1 MTTLSST
8 LDRFDLAIL
17 DILQSD
23 NTTPQR
29 VIAQAVNLSAPAVQR
44 RIQRLK
50 DSGVIRAN
58 VAVLDPVK
66 VGKPLTI
73 VLEVHLEN
81 ERPDRTA
88 PLRAR
93 IAAEEAV
100 QQCYSVTGEADYL
113 MVVTV
118 ASMAEYDALPGIGH
132 ACGHNMIASAAYA
145 TAWKPKGDTA
155 ARTATVR
162 VLHAPTRK
170 VVSHFNKATKGRI
183 VRSLLEADAA
193 PGTPAELVEVLR
205 DLGYVVETGA
215 KAGALDV
222 LVDEIH

>member
-1 MTTLSST
+1 MPATPA
-8 LDRFDLAIL
+8 LDRFDIAIL
-17 DILQSD
+17 DILQTD

-81 ERPDRTA
+81 ERADRTA

-93 IAAEEAV
+93 IAAEDAV

-113 MVVTV
+113 LVVNV
-118 ASMAEYDALPGIGH
+118 ASMADYEALTQGLFEGDDNIKRFRTSV
-132 ACGHNMIASAAYA
+132 ALASLK
-145 TAWKPKGDTA
+145 TGL
-155 ARTATVR
+155 R
-162 VLHAPTRK
+162 VPLDNVPAPQY
-170 VVSHFNKATKGRI
+170 
-183 VRSLLEADAA
+183 
-193 PGTPAELVEVLR
+193 P
-205 DLGYVVETGA
+205 
-215 KAGALDV
+215 
-222 LVDEIH
+222 

>member
-1 MTTLSST
+1 MTTPAA

-17 DILQSD
+17 NILQAD

-29 VIAQAVNLSAPAVQR
+29 AIAQAVNLSAPAVQR

-73 VLEVHLEN
+73 VLEVHLDN

-93 IAAEEAV
+93 IAAEDAV

-113 MVVTV
+113 LVVNV
-118 ASMAEYDALPGIGH
+118 ASMADYEALTRRLFEGDDNIKRFRTSVALASLKTGLRVPLD
-132 ACGHNMIASAAYA
+132 SAA
-145 TAWKPKGDTA
+145 
-155 ARTATVR
+155 TV
-162 VLHAPTRK
+162 A
-170 VVSHFNKATKGRI
+170 
-183 VRSLLEADAA
+183 
-193 PGTPAELVEVLR
+193 
-205 DLGYVVETGA
+205 
-215 KAGALDV
+215 
-222 LVDEIH
+222 

>member
-1 MTTLSST
+1 MATQSA

-17 DILQSD
+17 DILQAD

-29 VIAQAVNLSAPAVQR
+29 AIAQAVNLSAPAVQR

-73 VLEVHLEN
+73 VLEVHLDN

-93 IAAEEAV
+93 IAAEDAV

-113 MVVTV
+113 LVVNV
-118 ASMAEYDALPGIGH
+118 ASMADYEALTRRLFEGDDNIKRFRTSVALASLKTGLRVPLD
-132 ACGHNMIASAAYA
+132 SAA
-145 TAWKPKGDTA
+145 PA
-155 ARTATVR
+155 A
-162 VLHAPTRK
+162 
-170 VVSHFNKATKGRI
+170 
-183 VRSLLEADAA
+183 
-193 PGTPAELVEVLR
+193 
-205 DLGYVVETGA
+205 
-215 KAGALDV
+215 
-222 LVDEIH
+222 

>member
-1 MTTLSST
+1 MST
-8 LDRFDLAIL
+8 PAALDRFDLAIL
-17 DILQSD
+17 DILQAD

-29 VIAQAVNLSAPAVQR
+29 AIAQAVNLSAPAVQR

-93 IAAEEAV
+93 IASEDAV

-113 MVVTV
+113 LVVNV
-118 ASMAEYDALPGIGH
+118 ASMADYEALTRRLFEGDDNIKRFRTSVALASLKTGLRVPLD
-132 ACGHNMIASAAYA
+132 SAA
-145 TAWKPKGDTA
+145 PA
-155 ARTATVR
+155 A
-162 VLHAPTRK
+162 
-170 VVSHFNKATKGRI
+170 
-183 VRSLLEADAA
+183 
-193 PGTPAELVEVLR
+193 
-205 DLGYVVETGA
+205 
-215 KAGALDV
+215 
-222 LVDEIH
+222 

>member
-1 MTTLSST
+1 MATPAA

-17 DILQSD
+17 DILQAD

-29 VIAQAVNLSAPAVQR
+29 AIAQAVNLSAPAVQR

-93 IAAEEAV
+93 IAAEDAV

-113 MVVTV
+113 LVVNV
-118 ASMAEYDALPGIGH
+118 ASMADYEALTRRLFEGDDNIKRFRTSVALASLKTGLRVPLD
-132 ACGHNMIASAAYA
+132 SAA
-145 TAWKPKGDTA
+145 PA
-155 ARTATVR
+155 A
-162 VLHAPTRK
+162 
-170 VVSHFNKATKGRI
+170 
-183 VRSLLEADAA
+183 
-193 PGTPAELVEVLR
+193 
-205 DLGYVVETGA
+205 
-215 KAGALDV
+215 
-222 LVDEIH
+222 

>member
-1 MTTLSST
+1 MATPAA

-17 DILQSD
+17 NILQAD

-29 VIAQAVNLSAPAVQR
+29 AIAQAVNLSAPAVQR

-73 VLEVHLEN
+73 VLEVHLDN

-93 IAAEEAV
+93 IAAEDAV

-113 MVVTV
+113 LVVNV
-118 ASMAEYDALPGIGH
+118 ASMADYEALTQRLFEGDDNIKRFRTSVALASLKTGLRVPLD
-132 ACGHNMIASAAYA
+132 SAA
-145 TAWKPKGDTA
+145 PA
-155 ARTATVR
+155 A
-162 VLHAPTRK
+162 
-170 VVSHFNKATKGRI
+170 
-183 VRSLLEADAA
+183 
-193 PGTPAELVEVLR
+193 
-205 DLGYVVETGA
+205 
-215 KAGALDV
+215 
-222 LVDEIH
+222 

>member
-1 MTTLSST
+1 MSTPAT

-17 DILQSD
+17 DILQAD

-29 VIAQAVNLSAPAVQR
+29 AIAQAVNLSAPAVQR

-73 VLEVHLEN
+73 VLEVHLDN

-93 IAAEEAV
+93 IAAEDAV

-113 MVVTV
+113 LVVNV
-118 ASMAEYDALPGIGH
+118 ASMADYEALTRRLFEGDDNVKRFRTSVALASLKTGLRVPLD
-132 ACGHNMIASAAYA
+132 SAA
-145 TAWKPKGDTA
+145 PA
-155 ARTATVR
+155 A
-162 VLHAPTRK
+162 
-170 VVSHFNKATKGRI
+170 
-183 VRSLLEADAA
+183 
-193 PGTPAELVEVLR
+193 
-205 DLGYVVETGA
+205 
-215 KAGALDV
+215 
-222 LVDEIH
+222 

>member
-1 MTTLSST
+1 MPATPA
-8 LDRFDLAIL
+8 LDRFDIAIL
-17 DILQSD
+17 DILQTD

-88 PLRAR
+88 RCAR
-93 IAAEEAV
+93 
-100 QQCYSVTGEADYL
+100 
-113 MVVTV
+113 
-118 ASMAEYDALPGIGH
+118 ALPPKTR
-132 ACGHNMIASAAYA
+132 CSSA
-145 TAWKPKGDTA
+145 TA
-155 ARTATVR
+155 
-162 VLHAPTRK
+162 
-170 VVSHFNKATKGRI
+170 
-183 VRSLLEADAA
+183 
-193 PGTPAELVEVLR
+193 
-205 DLGYVVETGA
+205 
-215 KAGALDV
+215 
-222 LVDEIH
+222 

>member
-1 MTTLSST
+1 MPATPA

-17 DILQSD
+17 DILQTD

-73 VLEVHLEN
+73 VLDVHLEN

-88 PLRAR
+88 PLRER

-113 MVVTV
+113 LVVNV
-118 ASMAEYDALPGIGH
+118 ASMADYEALTQRLFEGDDNIKRFRTSV
-132 ACGHNMIASAAYA
+132 ALASLK
-145 TAWKPKGDTA
+145 TGL
-155 ARTATVR
+155 R
-162 VLHAPTRK
+162 VPLD
-170 VVSHFNKATKGRI
+170 
-183 VRSLLEADAA
+183 RSL
-193 PGTPAELVEVLR
+193 PNG
-205 DLGYVVETGA
+205 
-215 KAGALDV
+215 
-222 LVDEIH
+222 

>member
-1 MTTLSST
+1 MST
-8 LDRFDLAIL
+8 PAALDRFDLAIL
-17 DILQSD
+17 DILQAD

-29 VIAQAVNLSAPAVQR
+29 AIAQAVNLSAPAVQR

-73 VLEVHLEN
+73 VLEVHLDN

-93 IAAEEAV
+93 IAADDAV

-113 MVVTV
+113 LVVNV
-118 ASMAEYDALPGIGH
+118 ASMADYEALTRRLFEGDDNIKRFRTSVALASLKTGLRVPLD
-132 ACGHNMIASAAYA
+132 SAA
-145 TAWKPKGDTA
+145 PA
-155 ARTATVR
+155 A
-162 VLHAPTRK
+162 
-170 VVSHFNKATKGRI
+170 
-183 VRSLLEADAA
+183 
-193 PGTPAELVEVLR
+193 
-205 DLGYVVETGA
+205 
-215 KAGALDV
+215 
-222 LVDEIH
+222 

>member
-1 MTTLSST
+1 MTTPAAP

-17 DILQSD
+17 DILQAD

-44 RIQRLK
+44 RIQRLRE
-50 DSGVIRAN
+50 SGVIRAN

-66 VGKPLTI
+66 MGIPLTI

-113 MVVTV
+113 LVVNV
-118 ASMAEYDALPGIGH
+118 ASMADYEAL
-132 ACGHNMIASAAYA
+132 
-145 TAWKPKGDTA
+145 TQRLFDGDDNVRRF
-155 ARTATVR
+155 RTSVALGCLKSGLR
-162 VLHAPTRK
+162 VPLA
-170 VVSHFNKATKGRI
+170 G
-183 VRSLLEADAA
+183 
-193 PGTPAELVEVLR
+193 LR
-205 DLGYVVETGA
+205 PLA
-215 KAGALDV
+215 
-222 LVDEIH
+222 

>member
-1 MTTLSST
+1 MPATPA
-8 LDRFDLAIL
+8 LDRFDIAIL
-17 DILQSD
+17 DILQTD

-93 IAAEEAV
+93 IAAEDAV

-113 MVVTV
+113 LVVNV
-118 ASMAEYDALPGIGH
+118 ASMADYEALTQRLFEGDDNIKRFRTSVALSSLKTGLRVPLDHALP
-132 ACGHNMIASAAYA
+132 
-145 TAWKPKGDTA
+145 TA
-155 ARTATVR
+155 
-162 VLHAPTRK
+162 
-170 VVSHFNKATKGRI
+170 
-183 VRSLLEADAA
+183 
-193 PGTPAELVEVLR
+193 
-205 DLGYVVETGA
+205 
-215 KAGALDV
+215 
-222 LVDEIH
+222 

>member
-1 MTTLSST
+1 MTMTTAA

-17 DILQSD
+17 NILQAD

-66 VGKPLTI
+66 LGKPLTI
-73 VLEVHLEN
+73 MLEVHLEN

-88 PLRAR
+88 PLRQR
-93 IAAEEAV
+93 IAAEESV

-113 MVVTV
+113 LVVNV
-118 ASMAEYDALPGIGH
+118 ASMADYEALTQRLFEGDDNVRRFRTSVALGCLKAGLHVALDAKSVPPVGRV
-132 ACGHNMIASAAYA
+132 SAA
-145 TAWKPKGDTA
+145 
-155 ARTATVR
+155 
-162 VLHAPTRK
+162 
-170 VVSHFNKATKGRI
+170 
-183 VRSLLEADAA
+183 
-193 PGTPAELVEVLR
+193 
-205 DLGYVVETGA
+205 
-215 KAGALDV
+215 
-222 LVDEIH
+222 

>member
-1 MTTLSST
+1 MTTT
-8 LDRFDLAIL
+8 AALDRFDLAIL
-17 DILQSD
+17 NILQAD

-88 PLRAR
+88 PLRER

-113 MVVTV
+113 LVVNV
-118 ASMAEYDALPGIGH
+118 ASMADYEALTQRLFEGDDNVRRFRTSVALGCLKAGLHVALETTPATPVGRV
-132 ACGHNMIASAAYA
+132 SAA
-145 TAWKPKGDTA
+145 
-155 ARTATVR
+155 
-162 VLHAPTRK
+162 
-170 VVSHFNKATKGRI
+170 
-183 VRSLLEADAA
+183 
-193 PGTPAELVEVLR
+193 
-205 DLGYVVETGA
+205 
-215 KAGALDV
+215 
-222 LVDEIH
+222 

>member
-1 MTTLSST
+1 MSTPAT

-17 DILQSD
+17 DILQAD

-29 VIAQAVNLSAPAVQR
+29 AIAQAVNLSAPAVQR

-58 VAVLDPVK
+58 VALLDPVK

-73 VLEVHLEN
+73 VLEVHLDN

-93 IAAEEAV
+93 IAAEDAV

-113 MVVTV
+113 LVVNV
-118 ASMAEYDALPGIGH
+118 ASMANYEALTRRLFEGDDNIKRFRTSVALSSLKTGLRVPLD
-132 ACGHNMIASAAYA
+132 SAA
-145 TAWKPKGDTA
+145 PA
-155 ARTATVR
+155 A
-162 VLHAPTRK
+162 
-170 VVSHFNKATKGRI
+170 
-183 VRSLLEADAA
+183 
-193 PGTPAELVEVLR
+193 
-205 DLGYVVETGA
+205 
-215 KAGALDV
+215 
-222 LVDEIH
+222 

>member
-1 MTTLSST
+1 MATPAA

-17 DILQSD
+17 DILQAD

-29 VIAQAVNLSAPAVQR
+29 AIAQAVNLSAPAVQR

-73 VLEVHLEN
+73 VLEVHLDN

-93 IAAEEAV
+93 IAAEDAV

-113 MVVTV
+113 LVVNV
-118 ASMAEYDALPGIGH
+118 ASMADYEALTRRLFEGDDNVKRFRTSVALASLKTGLRVPLD
-132 ACGHNMIASAAYA
+132 SAA
-145 TAWKPKGDTA
+145 PA
-155 ARTATVR
+155 A
-162 VLHAPTRK
+162 
-170 VVSHFNKATKGRI
+170 
-183 VRSLLEADAA
+183 
-193 PGTPAELVEVLR
+193 
-205 DLGYVVETGA
+205 
-215 KAGALDV
+215 
-222 LVDEIH
+222 

>member
-1 MTTLSST
+1 MATPAA

-17 DILQSD
+17 DILQAD

-29 VIAQAVNLSAPAVQR
+29 AIAQAVNLSAPAVQR

-73 VLEVHLEN
+73 VLEVHLDN

-93 IAAEEAV
+93 IAAEDAV

-113 MVVTV
+113 LVVNV
-118 ASMAEYDALPGIGH
+118 ASMADYEALTRRLFEGDDKVKRFRTSVALASLKTGLRVPLD
-132 ACGHNMIASAAYA
+132 SAA
-145 TAWKPKGDTA
+145 PA
-155 ARTATVR
+155 A
-162 VLHAPTRK
+162 
-170 VVSHFNKATKGRI
+170 
-183 VRSLLEADAA
+183 
-193 PGTPAELVEVLR
+193 
-205 DLGYVVETGA
+205 
-215 KAGALDV
+215 
-222 LVDEIH
+222 

>member
-1 MTTLSST
+1 MSTPAT

-17 DILQSD
+17 DILQAD

-29 VIAQAVNLSAPAVQR
+29 AIAQAVNLSAPAVQR

-73 VLEVHLEN
+73 VLEVHLDN
-81 ERPDRTA
+81 ERRDRTA

-93 IAAEEAV
+93 IAAEDAV

-113 MVVTV
+113 LVVNV
-118 ASMAEYDALPGIGH
+118 ASMANYEALTRRLFEGDDNIKRFRTSVALSSLKTGLRVPLD
-132 ACGHNMIASAAYA
+132 SAA
-145 TAWKPKGDTA
+145 PA
-155 ARTATVR
+155 A
-162 VLHAPTRK
+162 
-170 VVSHFNKATKGRI
+170 
-183 VRSLLEADAA
+183 
-193 PGTPAELVEVLR
+193 
-205 DLGYVVETGA
+205 
-215 KAGALDV
+215 
-222 LVDEIH
+222 

>member
-1 MTTLSST
+1 MCIRDRAT

-17 DILQSD
+17 DILQAD

-29 VIAQAVNLSAPAVQR
+29 AIAQAVNLSAPAVQR

-73 VLEVHLEN
+73 VLEVHLDN

-93 IAAEEAV
+93 IAAEDAV

-113 MVVTV
+113 LVVNV
-118 ASMAEYDALPGIGH
+118 ASMADYEALTRRLFEGDDNIKRFRTSVALASLKTGLRVPLD
-132 ACGHNMIASAAYA
+132 SAA
-145 TAWKPKGDTA
+145 PA
-155 ARTATVR
+155 A
-162 VLHAPTRK
+162 
-170 VVSHFNKATKGRI
+170 
-183 VRSLLEADAA
+183 
-193 PGTPAELVEVLR
+193 
-205 DLGYVVETGA
+205 
-215 KAGALDV
+215 
-222 LVDEIH
+222 

>member
-1 MTTLSST
+1 MPSPPRRTPAASPPAPEAAPRPVPAVPAVPAPPASPGLQPQG

-17 DILQSD
+17 QILQTD

-44 RIQRLK
+44 RIKRLQ

-66 VGKPLTI
+66 VGMPLTI

-93 IAAEEAV
+93 IAAEDAV

-113 MVVTV
+113 LVVNV
-118 ASMAEYDALPGIGH
+118 ASMADYEAL
-132 ACGHNMIASAAYA
+132 
-145 TAWKPKGDTA
+145 TRRLFDGDDNVRRF
-155 ARTATVR
+155 RTS
-162 VLHAPTRK
+162 
-170 VVSHFNKATKGRI
+170 VSL
-183 VRSLLEADAA
+183 SCL
-193 PGTPAELVEVLR
+193 
-205 DLGYVVETGA
+205 
-215 KAGALDV
+215 KAGLQVPLAGLQ
-222 LVDEIH
+222 LPHRTPG

>member
-1 MTTLSST
+1 MSTPAT

-17 DILQSD
+17 DILQAD

-29 VIAQAVNLSAPAVQR
+29 AIAQAVNLSAPAVQR

-73 VLEVHLEN
+73 VLEVHLDN

-93 IAAEEAV
+93 IAAEDAV

-113 MVVTV
+113 LVVNV
-118 ASMAEYDALPGIGH
+118 ASMADYEALTRRLFEGDDNVKRFRTSV
-132 ACGHNMIASAAYA
+132 ALASLK
-145 TAWKPKGDTA
+145 TC
-155 ARTATVR
+155 
-162 VLHAPTRK
+162 
-170 VVSHFNKATKGRI
+170 
-183 VRSLLEADAA
+183 LLYTS
-193 PGTPAELVEVLR
+193 PSPR
-205 DLGYVVETGA
+205 DQRGSRMPSSA
-215 KAGALDV
+215 
-222 LVDEIH
+222 